1 MSRTFHGTVE
11 GTGACG
17 INCTVCRLAA
27 EGKCSPCGSGLS
39 SQAQRKLEAQVII
52 LGAPCPIL
60 HCAVERRVEYCL
72 RDCLDFPCPHFE
84 DGPYPFSE
92 SFCQMQLRRRSEPPP
107 SRH

>member
-1 MSRTFHGTVE
+1 MSPISHETIE

-17 INCTVCRLAA
+17 INCTVCRLAVGG
-27 EGKCSPCGSGLS
+27 ECSPCGAGISA
-39 SQAQRKLEAQVII
+39 QAERKLEAQLRL

-60 HCAVERRVEYCL
+60 QCAHDRRVEYCL

-92 SFCQMQLRRRSEPPP
+92 GFCQMQRRRRSQPPP
-107 SRH
+107 ARH